1 MKQFI
6 ISYWYILLLTLFG
19 ILGGF
24 LYWRFIGCNS
34 GSCPITSHW
43 HTSSVV
49 GGIMGYL
56 TGSIISDLLK
66 KYPGK

>member
-6 ISYWYILLLTLFG
+6 ISYWFILLLTLLG

-56 TGSIISDLLK
+56 TGSIISDFLK

>member
-1 MKQFI
+1 MKKFI
-6 ISYWYILLLTLFG
+6 ISYWYVLLLTLFG

-24 LYWRFIGCNS
+24 LYWRLIGCNS

-56 TGSIISDLLK
+56 TGSIIYDFRK